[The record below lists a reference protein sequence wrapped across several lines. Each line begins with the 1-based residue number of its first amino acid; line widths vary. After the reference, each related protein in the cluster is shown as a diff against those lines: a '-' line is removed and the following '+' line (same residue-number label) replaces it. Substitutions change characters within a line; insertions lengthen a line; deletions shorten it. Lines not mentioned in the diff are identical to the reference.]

1 MPGTPLIAFS
11 IGEATVCSTVVA
23 DAPGYTACTVTTG
36 GAISGYC
43 ATGSARMDASPAMM
57 KNVAIT
63 AAKMGRSMKK
73 RENMKDPDQCFVAPA
88 AAPAS
93 FAGALAASCDVPP
106 TAPAALGPPGALVPE
121 DFAPGALAAGA
132 LATGALPA
140 GAPAPGAA
148 VPAPPAP

>member
-43 ATGSARMDASPAMM
+43 ATGSARMEASPAMM

-63 AAKMGRSMKK
+63 AAKIGRSMKK
-73 RENMKDPDQCFVAPA
+73 RENIEGSDQCFVAPA

-93 FAGALAASCDVPP
+93 FAGALAASFMGALAASFDAPP
-106 TAPAALGPPGALVPE
+106 TAPAALGPAAAPGA
-121 DFAPGALAAGA
+121 FAPGAL
-132 LATGALPA
+132 
-140 GAPAPGAA
+140 
-148 VPAPPAP
+148 